1 MEKWIYYNAKQSKL
15 ASLSLSS
22 LLTLSSSSTLIISSI
37 MDAIPSP
44 TLYINNINEKIKTNV
59 LKKMFI
65 MIFSQYGKV
74 KGMYYYHHHGYSSN

>member
-1 MEKWIYYNAKQSKL
+1 
-15 ASLSLSS
+15 
-22 LLTLSSSSTLIISSI
+22 
-37 MDAIPSP
+37 MDAIPSA

-74 KGMYYYHHHGYSSN
+74 KGMSLIYYHRY